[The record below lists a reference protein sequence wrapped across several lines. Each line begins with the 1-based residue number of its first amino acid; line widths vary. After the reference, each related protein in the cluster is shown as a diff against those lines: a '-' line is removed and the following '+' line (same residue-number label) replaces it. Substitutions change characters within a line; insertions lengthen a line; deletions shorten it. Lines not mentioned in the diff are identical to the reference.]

1 MLNQVVLVGK
11 LKYVYSAYDVIVL
24 GVDENDIKIDIPSEL
39 RGAVNDNRIGDLVAM
54 KGKITE
60 NMHIVADRISFIE
73 PDKNLTN
80 N

>member
-11 LKYVYSAYDVIVL
+11 LQYVYSAYDVIVL
-24 GVDENDIKIDIPSEL
+24 DVDGEHLKIDIPTSLQNSIKE
-39 RGAVNDNRIGDLVAM
+39 NRIGDLVAI

-60 NMHIVADRISFIE
+60 NMHIVAERFSFIE
-73 PDKNLTN
+73 ADKNLTN

>member
-11 LKYVYSAYDVIVL
+11 LKYVYSSFDVVVL
-24 GVDENDIKIDIPSEL
+24 DVDGQDIKIDLPVSL
-39 RGAVNDNRIGDLVAM
+39 HNAVNDKRIGDMVAI

-60 NMHIVADRISFIE
+60 GMHIQAERMSFIE
-73 PDKNLTN
+73 ADKNLTN